1 VSEGPS
7 RDAGRVLAGLAA
19 GSRVAGYLLEE
30 QVGAGGMAVV
40 FRARDERLRRVVALK
55 VLGPGPAADEDFRRR
70 FLGESRAAARVDDP
84 HIIPVHEAGEA
95 GGVLFIAMRYVPGG
109 DLRGLLLRAGPQTPS
124 RVAGIV
130 SPVASALDAAHA
142 AGLVHRDVKPANV
155 LLDVAP
161 GRAEHVYL
169 SDFGL
174 SKGVLPQG
182 MTGSGNWV
190 GTPGYSAP
198 EQIRG
203 RPVDG
208 RADQYA
214 LACVTFELLCDT
226 AVFPRDEVVA
236 ALYAHVSEPPPRLTG
251 RRPGTPDAADAVFV
265 RALAK
270 EPDDR
275 YASCG
280 DFADALREA
289 FGLPRYADRPGR
301 QEPAHPPA
309 RTTDP
314 ATITAAAA
322 RPGTRTAAGRK
333 PAVARRA
340 VLGLAV
346 TAAAGLALAGWELS
360 RGTGTG
366 TIPPASGTLLW
377 NAPIPAG
384 IGWGPVVAGDV
395 VCVGN
400 ASTTRELYA
409 LRARSGHLA
418 WSRQGGAGPD
428 ISGPG
433 SGTTVAG
440 KTIYTL
446 IVVSDD
452 INPANSVAAYDVGTG
467 TRSWKL
473 PLPLLVPGSGPVV
486 AGQVVY
492 LAVDG
497 VLYALDRDNGRQL
510 WTFSAFTGSQWLA
523 VGGDT
528 VYLANGSD
536 SAGGLYAVR
545 SGRMIWHLPSYGGLA
560 ASPVADGDLVYVVTN
575 SGGTYALRAADG
587 REVWNFRPGTVTA
600 GGPDYAAAT
609 GAVPGPLLAG
619 GRVYVGDGQ
628 GAVHALRAADGRE
641 IWHSPVPG
649 QGFDL
654 AIGRETVYLGSEDGV
669 IRALRASDGGQI
681 WHFATGGSYA
691 SVTGAGSTV
700 YVGGNNLYALR
711 AADGRQQWSF
721 PIRAMSL
728 TTAPGAVYVSTG
740 SSLYAMLA

>member
-1 VSEGPS
+1 MSEGPGV
-7 RDAGRVLAGLAA
+7 DAGRLAV

-40 FRARDERLRRVVALK
+40 FQARDERLGRVVALK
-55 VLGPGPAADEDFRRR
+55 VLGPGLAADEDFRRR

-95 GGVLFIAMRYVPGG
+95 DGVLFIAMRYVPGG
-109 DLRGLLLRAGPQTPS
+109 DLRGLLLRSGPQTPG

-174 SKGVLPQG
+174 SKGVLSQG
-182 MTGSGNWV
+182 ITGSGNWV

-214 LACVTFELLCDT
+214 LACVAFELLCGT
-226 AVFPRDEVVA
+226 AVFPHNEVVA
-236 ALYAHVSEPPPRLTG
+236 VLYAHVSEPPPRLTG
-251 RRPGTPDAADAVFV
+251 RRPGTPAAADAVFA

-289 FGLPRYADRPGR
+289 FGLPRYAARPGR
-301 QEPAHPPA
+301 REPAHPPA

-314 ATITAAAA
+314 ATITAAGG
-322 RPGTRTAAGRK
+322 RPGPRTAAGRK

-340 VLGLAV
+340 VLGLAAA
-346 TAAAGLALAGWELS
+346 TAAGLAVAGWELS
-360 RGTGTG
+360 RDTSTA
-366 TIPPASGTLLW
+366 PPASGTLLW
-377 NAPIPAG
+377 NAPIAAG

-400 ASTTRELYA
+400 ESTTRELYA
-409 LRARSGHLA
+409 LRARSGHVA
-418 WSRQGGAGPD
+418 WSRQGGADPQ
-428 ISGPG
+428 ITAPG
-433 SGTTVAG
+433 SGTTIAR
-440 KTIYTL
+440 KTIYTF
-446 IVVSDD
+446 IVISADN
-452 INPANSVAAYDVGTG
+452 NPTYGIAAYDVGAG
-467 TRSWKL
+467 TRYWKL
-473 PLPLLVPGSGPVV
+473 PLGIIAPTCGPVV
-486 AGQVVY
+486 AGQAVY
-492 LAVDG
+492 FAADG
-497 VLYALDRDNGRQL
+497 GLYALDRDNGRVL
-510 WTFSAFTGSQWLA
+510 WTFSAFTGTGGLA
-523 VGGDT
+523 AGGDT
-528 VYLANGSD
+528 VYLASSD
-536 SAGGLYAVR
+536 SAGGLYAIR
-545 SGRMIWHLPSYGGLA
+545 SGRMIWHIPSHGGITVN
-560 ASPVADGDLVYVVTN
+560 PVADGDLIYVVTN
-575 SGGTYALRAADG
+575 GGGTYALRAADG

-600 GGPDYAAAT
+600 GGLDYAAAT
-609 GAVPGPLLAG
+609 GAVPGPWLTG
-619 GRVYVGDGQ
+619 GRVYVGDGH
-628 GAVHALRAADGRE
+628 GAVHALRAADGQE
-641 IWHSPVPG
+641 IWHSPAPG

-654 AIGRETVYLGSEDGV
+654 AIGRQGVYLGTEDGV
-669 IRALRASDGGQI
+669 VRALRASDGGQI
-681 WHFATGGSYA
+681 WHFATGGSNA
-691 SVTGAGSTV
+691 SVTSAANTV
-700 YVGGNNLYALR
+700 YAGGNNLYALR

-721 PIRAMSL
+721 PVRATSL
-728 TTAPGAVYVSTG
+728 TMAPGAVYVSTG
-740 SSLYAMLA
+740 SSLYAVRA

>member
-1 VSEGPS
+1 MSEGPG
-7 RDAGRVLAGLAA
+7 RDAGRVRVGLAA

-30 QVGAGGMAVV
+30 RVGAGGMAVV

-55 VLGPGPAADEDFRRR
+55 VLSPGQAADEDFRRR
-70 FLGESRAAARVDDP
+70 FIAESQAAARVDDP

-95 GGVLFIAMRYVPGG
+95 DGVLFIAMRYVPGG
-109 DLRGLLLRAGPQTPS
+109 DLRELLLRSGPQTPG

-130 SPVASALDAAHA
+130 SPVASALDTAHA

-161 GRAEHVYL
+161 GRTEHVYL

-174 SKGVLPQG
+174 SKGVLSQG
-182 MTGSGNWV
+182 MTGSGNWL

-198 EQIRG
+198 EQIQG
-203 RPVDG
+203 HPVDG

-214 LACVTFELLCDT
+214 LACVAFELL
-226 AVFPRDEVVA
+226 AGMVVFPRDEVVA
-236 ALYAHVSEPPPRLTG
+236 VLYAHVSEPPPRLTG
-251 RRPGTPDAADAVFV
+251 RRPGTPDAADAVFA
-265 RALAK
+265 RALTK
-270 EPDDR
+270 NPDNR
-275 YASCG
+275 YISCG
-280 DFADALREA
+280 EFADALREA

-301 QEPAHPPA
+301 REPAHPPA
-309 RTTDP
+309 PATDP
-314 ATITAAAA
+314 ATITAARG
-322 RPGTRTAAGRK
+322 RPGTRTAADPK
-333 PAVARRA
+333 PALARRA
-340 VLGLAV
+340 VLGLSAA
-346 TAAAGLALAGWELS
+346 AAAGLAVAGWELS

-366 TIPPASGTLLW
+366 TVPPASGTLLW

-384 IGWGPVVAGDV
+384 IGWGPVVAGEL

-400 ASTTRELYA
+400 ESTTRELYG
-409 LRARSGHLA
+409 LRAPSGRVA
-418 WSRQGGAGPD
+418 WSRQGGA
-428 ISGPG
+428 G

-440 KTIYTL
+440 KTIYTFT
-446 IVVSDD
+446 VTSADD
-452 INPANSVAAYDVGTG
+452 NPAYGVAAYDVGTG

-473 PLPLLVPGSGPVV
+473 PLPFIEPGCGPVV
-486 AGQVVY
+486 AGQAVY
-492 LAVDG
+492 FVGTDG
-497 VLYALDRDNGRQL
+497 DLYALDRDNGRLL

-528 VYLANGSD
+528 VYMAGSD
-536 SAGGLYAVR
+536 SGDGLYAIR
-545 SGRMIWHLPSYGGLA
+545 SGRMIWHLPSHGGLT

-609 GAVPGPLLAG
+609 QAVPEPWLARG
-619 GRVYVGDGQ
+619 SVYVGDGQ
-628 GAVHALRAADGRE
+628 GAVHALRAVDGKE
-641 IWHSPVPG
+641 VWHSPVPG

-669 IRALRASDGGQI
+669 VRALRASDGGQI
-681 WHFATGGSYA
+681 WHFATGGSNA
-691 SVTGAGSTV
+691 SVTGAGNTV

-711 AADGRQQWSF
+711 AADGRQQWTF
-721 PIRAMSL
+721 PVRATSL

-740 SSLYAMLA
+740 SRLYAMRA

>member
-1 VSEGPS
+1 
-7 RDAGRVLAGLAA
+7 
-19 GSRVAGYLLEE
+19 
-30 QVGAGGMAVV
+30 
-40 FRARDERLRRVVALK
+40 
-55 VLGPGPAADEDFRRR
+55 
-70 FLGESRAAARVDDP
+70 
-84 HIIPVHEAGEA
+84 
-95 GGVLFIAMRYVPGG
+95 VLFIAMRYVPGG
-109 DLRGLLLRAGPQTPS
+109 DLRGLLLRSGPQPPG
-124 RVAGIV
+124 RVAGLV

-174 SKGVLPQG
+174 SKGVLSQA
-182 MTGSGNWV
+182 MTGSGNWL

-214 LACVTFELLCDT
+214 LACVSFELLSGM

-236 ALYAHVSEPPPRLTG
+236 VMYAHVSEPPPRLTG
-251 RRPGTPDAADAVFV
+251 RRPGTPDAADAVFA

-280 DFADALREA
+280 EFADALREA

-301 QEPAHPPA
+301 REPAHPPA
-309 RTTDP
+309 RATDP
-314 ATITAAAA
+314 ATITAAGG
-322 RPGTRTAAGRK
+322 RPGPRTAAGRK

-340 VLGLAV
+340 VLGLAAA
-346 TAAAGLALAGWELS
+346 AAAGLAVAGWELS
-360 RGTGTG
+360 RGTGTV
-366 TIPPASGTLLW
+366 PPASGTLLW

-400 ASTTRELYA
+400 TSTTRELYA
-409 LRARSGHLA
+409 LRARSGHVV
-418 WSRQGGAGPD
+418 WSRQGGGADPD
-428 ISGPG
+428 IIRPG

-446 IVVSDD
+446 IVVSAD

-467 TRSWKL
+467 ARAWKL
-473 PLPLLVPGSGPVV
+473 SMPLIVPGCGPVV
-486 AGQVVY
+486 AGQAVY

-497 VLYALDRDNGRQL
+497 DLYALDRDNGRQL

-523 VGGDT
+523 VSGNT
-528 VYLANGSD
+528 VYMASSD
-536 SAGGLYAVR
+536 SAGGLYAIR
-545 SGRMIWHLPSYGGLA
+545 SGRMIWHFPSHGGLA

-609 GAVPGPLLAG
+609 DAVPGPWLAG
-619 GRVYVGDGQ
+619 GRVYVGDGR
-628 GAVHALRAADGRE
+628 GAVHALRAADGKE
-641 IWHSPVPG
+641 IWHSPVRG

-669 IRALRASDGGQI
+669 VRALRASDGGQI
-681 WHFATGGSYA
+681 WHFITGGSNT

-711 AADGRQQWSF
+711 AADGKQQWSL
-721 PIRAMSL
+721 PVRATSL
-728 TTAPGAVYVSTG
+728 TTVPGAVYVSTG
-740 SSLYAMLA
+740 SSLYAMQA